1 LLASTAL
8 ELGMRTQGLELVP
21 TLQARDPRIMHIA
34 LALQEEAQA
43 GSPGGR
49 IFTDS
54 LATALAARLVQN
66 YACAS
71 ARTLRDNMPLQ
82 PWRLRRVSE
91 YVDAH
96 LDQDLSLAQLAA
108 VAGFSVSHFKPLFKR
123 ATGMAVHQYVIER
136 RVARARQLLL
146 TGDQSLSEIALQAGF
161 SHQSHM
167 ARWLRRLLGTTPA
180 ALARVSHRDRE

>member
-1 LLASTAL
+1 
-8 ELGMRTQGLELVP
+8 
-21 TLQARDPRIMHIA
+21 MHIA
-34 LALQEEAQA
+34 LALQEETQA
-43 GSPGGR
+43 GAPGGR

-54 LATALAARLVQN
+54 LVTALAVRLLQN
-66 YACAS
+66 YARAPQR
-71 ARTLRDNMPLQ
+71 AELDPAPLQ

-136 RVARARQLLL
+136 RVARARELLL
-146 TGDQSLSEIALQAGF
+146 TGHQSLSEVALQAGF

-167 ARWLRRLLGTTPA
+167 ARWLRRLLDTTPA
-180 ALARVSHRDRE
+180 ALVAHGLNTRGG